1 MISRDDHFG
10 DNHGEAGFTL
20 IELLIGIALLA
31 AIALVALPHARR
43 ATLSRTLDAA
53 AADVSAVARM
63 TRSTAIRTGSERTL
77 VFDLDGRRY
86 WADGV
91 TGPRSIPPRL
101 QLTLAMPPHARLNEP
116 PHHIRFL
123 PSGGSSGA
131 EIVLDDGTRST
142 TVFID
147 WLTGGARV
155 AP

>member
-1 MISRDDHFG
+1 MIIRSAHLRDDHSA
-10 DNHGEAGFTL
+10 AGFTL

-31 AIALVALPHARR
+31 VVALVALPQTRK

-63 TRSTAIRTGSERTL
+63 TRSAAIRTGSERTL

-86 WADGV
+86 WAEGV
-91 TGPRSIPPRL
+91 TGPRSLPPRL
-101 QLTLAMPPHARLNEP
+101 RLTLTMPSHARLGEL

-123 PSGGSSGA
+123 PSGGSSGG
-131 EIVLDDGTRST
+131 EIVLDDGTRSA